1 MDDKVIF
8 SENFLNRPPNWMMR
22 KGNMI
27 LFLFFTLL
35 VVFAFF
41 LKYNEVIHAE
51 ILVTCENPPV
61 ALYSKKGGKLVYVNF
76 KSGQE
81 VKQDEI
87 LSVVE
92 NPSKWEDVFH
102 LKEQLNDIDTNMVR
116 TLDKLYQKFPS
127 DLELEVNIHMSYQ
140 KYLRAFQSYLLH
152 LNLDQEEHEN
162 ENLSLRIGRLKRQI
176 KIKQVQLNT
185 SRRNYAL
192 AKQSNGRQQ
201 ELLKKGVISQQ
212 QLDANEQE
220 MLSAQNDVN
229 RIKEEIEALY
239 VDTLSLNDQSLKSL
253 NRNIVNS
260 SSNFSELQLAKQELK
275 GKIDAWEN
283 NYALK
288 SPISGSVTVFDV
300 WNNHQHVPTGEHVL
314 TVVPDKKNK
323 LVGKCKVPIRNSA
336 KIHKDQEVV
345 IKLDNYPYHEW
356 GLIKGR
362 VVNISETP
370 KKGDEVYY
378 SVYVKIPNL
387 TTTYNK
393 EIEFKQEMMGT
404 AKIVLQETSLLER
417 VFYQFRGLWSDINY

>member
-1 MDDKVIF
+1 MDDKAIF

-22 KGNMI
+22 KGNVI
-27 LFLFFTLL
+27 LFLFFSML

-41 LKYNEVIHAE
+41 LKYNEVINAE

-76 KSGQE
+76 RSGQD
-81 VKQDEI
+81 VKKDEI

-102 LKEQLNDIDTNMVR
+102 LKEQLKDTDTNMVR
-116 TLDKLYQKFPS
+116 TLDELYQKFPS

-140 KYLRAFQSYLLH
+140 KYLKAFHNYLLY

-176 KIKQVQLNT
+176 KIKQVQLNAA
-185 SRRNYAL
+185 RRNYAL
-192 AKQSNGRQQ
+192 AKQSNDRQQ
-201 ELLKKGVISQQ
+201 GLLKKGVISQQ

-229 RIKEEIEALY
+229 RIKEEIEALH
-239 VDTLSLNDQSLKSL
+239 VDTLNLSDQSLKSL
-253 NRNIVNS
+253 NRNIINS
-260 SSNFSELQLAKQELK
+260 SSYFSELQLAKQELK
-275 GKIDAWEN
+275 GKIDIWEN
-283 NYALK
+283 DYALR
-288 SPISGSVTVFDV
+288 SPVSGTITVFDV
-300 WNNHQHVPTGEHVL
+300 WNNHQHVPKGEHVL
-314 TVVPDKKNK
+314 TIVPDEKKE
-323 LVGKCKVPIRNSA
+323 LIGKCKVPIRNSA
-336 KIHKDQEVV
+336 KIRKDQEVV

-362 VVNISETP
+362 VLNISETP

-378 SVYVKIPNL
+378 SVYVEIPNL

-404 AKIVLQETSLLER
+404 AKIVLQKTSLLER
-417 VFYQFRGLWSDINY
+417 VFYQFRGLWADVNY